1 MNKNIEKMK
10 IEKLVFRVFMKHVKA
25 NNLYA
30 AFRLSVN
37 HNKAYNDIVH
47 VLFSRYTVDKYSKC
61 LHTMKHIGGTIFIN
75 ANSINDILTVMHN
88 DSRINIDKNDR
99 NTQMYIMNLV
109 NVLIHNCIEH
119 ALVNNMMLI
128 EKIGSAIFEEVGKK
142 LFGEDFKDLTN
153 EGLDPKQVELMER
166 LRNAQNRAGF
176 STQMSSKKMMEL
188 LFEMGVI
195 DKSSDNFED
204 GISYYEPWEY

>member
-1 MNKNIEKMK
+1 
-10 IEKLVFRVFMKHVKA
+10 
-25 NNLYA
+25 
-30 AFRLSVN
+30 
-37 HNKAYNDIVH
+37 
-47 VLFSRYTVDKYSKC
+47 
-61 LHTMKHIGGTIFIN
+61 
-75 ANSINDILTVMHN
+75 
-88 DSRINIDKNDR
+88 
-99 NTQMYIMNLV
+99 MYIMNLV

-142 LFGEDFKDLTN
+142 LCGEDFKDLTN

-166 LRNAQNRAGF
+166 LRNRAGF
-176 STQMSSKKMMEL
+176 PTQMSSKKMMEL
-188 LFEMGVI
+188 LFEMGAI